1 MKVTFVA
8 MGTEQLPISLL
19 SAILKR
25 DGHEVGLAFS
35 ASLFNDRFNL
45 EIESLGKFFDDRNEV
60 IKAIVKQQPDV
71 LAFSPLTSTYQWMLG
86 IAREAKQLF
95 PNIITVWG
103 GVHVSAVPERVL
115 KKPEVD
121 YVVVGEGEIA
131 FPEILKRLETTGYTE
146 EPIVNTRFRAKDGR
160 IVRGVQSGFVQDL
173 ESLPAFDKS
182 LWEEHVRI
190 GDLWLTMASRGC
202 PYRCTFCFNNFFA
215 ELPDDKKSRGKYVR
229 QRSVDH
235 MMNELLEAKRKYKI
249 KMVDFQDDV
258 FTVNKPWLK
267 EFLTR
272 YKAEINLPFQCLT
285 HPRYIDE
292 EVAKWLYD
300 AGCRWI
306 QMGVQTMDEDLKR
319 GSLKRY
325 ESSDHIEKALT
336 VMNRAGLLP
345 KVDHMFGLPNEPI
358 GAQDTAKRLYASEAC
373 PKRIQTFWTC
383 YLPGTEMM
391 KEAIAAGEISPEQE
405 ERLNEGLDFYFFRNE
420 DNIKDPE
427 LVAKYRAY
435 EVMFRLFPIMPQ
447 SWREKMEPRH
457 VRWLPN
463 GLSRFAASVFDVM
476 TGFTHNNPEFAAY
489 ALHYLWHLYAFFAR
503 KVGLKPKATKVR
515 KGYVPT
521 PPKTKEAEYS
531 EQERLAEAS

>member
-25 DGHEVGLAFS
+25 EGYEVGLAFS

-45 EIESLGKFFDDRNEV
+45 EIEWLGKIFDDRNEV
-60 IKAIVKQQPDV
+60 IKQIVAQKPDV

-86 IAREAKQLF
+86 IAREAKILF
-95 PNIITVWG
+95 PEIKTIWG

-115 KKPEVD
+115 AKPEVD

-131 FPEILKRLETTGYTE
+131 MLEILKRIKSGYTE
-146 EPIVNTRFRAKDGR
+146 EPIVNTRFRSLDGGR
-160 IVRGVQSGFVQDL
+160 IIRGVQSGFIQDL

-182 LWEEHVRI
+182 LWEEHVRV

-215 ELPDDKKSRGKYVR
+215 ELPENKKEKGKYVR
-229 QRSVDH
+229 QRSVEH

-258 FTVNKPWLK
+258 FTVSKPWLK

-272 YKAEINLPFQCLT
+272 YKNEINLPFQCLT

-292 EVAKWLYD
+292 EVATWLYD

-325 ESSDHIEKALT
+325 ESSEHIEKALKA
-336 VMNRAGLLP
+336 MNKAGLLP

-358 GAQDTAKRLYASEAC
+358 GAQDTAKKLYAGDAC

-391 KEAIAAGEISPEQE
+391 KDAIAAGEISPEQE
-405 ERLNEGLDFYFFRNE
+405 ERLNEGMDFYFFRNE
-420 DNIKDPE
+420 ENIKDPE
-427 LVAKYRAY
+427 MVSKYRAY
-435 EVMFRLFPIMPQ
+435 ELMFRLFPILPKR
-447 SWREKMEPRH
+447 WREKMEPHH
-457 VRWLPN
+457 VKWLPK
-463 GLSRFAASVFDVM
+463 LPSRIIASVFDVA
-476 TGFTHNNPEFAAY
+476 TGFTHNNPEFYAY
-489 ALHYLWHLYAFFAR
+489 AMHYIFHIYAFMVR
-503 KVGLKPKATKVR
+503 KLGMKNPSATKIR
-515 KGYVPT
+515 KGYVPKVVL
-521 PPKTKEAEYS
+521 PKKNYS
-531 EQERLAEAS
+531 HQDRILEAS